1 MAEDLIKNK
10 NKETK
15 IKLKGHL
22 KEIRDFIVNLQFK
35 GIVYSYKLV

>member
-22 KEIRDFIVNLQFK
+22 KEIRDFIVNL
-35 GIVYSYKLV
+35 